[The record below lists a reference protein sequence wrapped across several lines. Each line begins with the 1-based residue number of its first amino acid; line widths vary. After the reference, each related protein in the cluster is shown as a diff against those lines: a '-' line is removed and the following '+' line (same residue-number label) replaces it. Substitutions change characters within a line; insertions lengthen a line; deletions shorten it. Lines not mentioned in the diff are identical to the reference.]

1 MKKNTKI
8 MAIKMMAQVVSTYH
22 MFDVLQHTGPL
33 FIAAVGA
40 LGLGLGEYVISKE
53 YAIMGDKNKL
63 KKLMLSSLIGLSFIS
78 MLANIESSIRFI
90 DWHGVAGLYAVYA
103 AVSAGIYSVIWPSII
118 VTTSFIRLSEP
129 PAAKAFDKVEE
140 SKAIEE
146 PVIVEPEKK
155 PVNLRTYKKRSR
167 AGYDSLPLE
176 IRERVERRIAAAEAK
191 LN

>member
-22 MFDVLQHTGPL
+22 MFDALQHTGPL

-53 YAIMGDKNKL
+53 YAVMGDKNKL

-90 DWHGVAGLYAVYA
+90 DWSDVFGWSAVYA
-103 AVSAGIYSVIWPSII
+103 AVSAGIYSVIWPAII

-129 PAAKAFDKVEE
+129 ATPAKNKAETE
-140 SKAIEE
+140 EE
-146 PVIVEPEKK
+146 PPVQEQQPEPEKK

>member
-22 MFDVLQHTGPL
+22 MFDSLQHTGPL

-40 LGLGLGEYVISKE
+40 FGLGEYVISKE
-53 YAIMGDKNKL
+53 YAVMGDKNKL

-90 DWHGVAGLYAVYA
+90 DWNNVSGLSAIYAG
-103 AVSAGIYSVIWPSII
+103 VSAGIYSVIWPAII
-118 VTTSFIRLSEP
+118 VTTSFIRLSELV
-129 PAAKAFDKVEE
+129 AHVKNKIVAEE
-140 SKAIEE
+140 SQPLQEQQKS
-146 PVIVEPEKK
+146 EPEKK

-167 AGYDSLPLE
+167 AAYDSLPSE
-176 IRERVERRIAAAEAK
+176 IRERVERNIARAEAA